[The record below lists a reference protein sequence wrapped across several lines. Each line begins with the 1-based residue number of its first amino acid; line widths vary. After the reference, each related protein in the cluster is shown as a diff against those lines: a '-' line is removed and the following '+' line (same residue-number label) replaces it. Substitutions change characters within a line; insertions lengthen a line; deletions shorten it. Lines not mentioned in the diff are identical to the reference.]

1 MSATSPLSPKI
12 VCLLPARNAESDL
25 PGYFDSVGL
34 VCDAIVALDDGS
46 TDATHDLLAAH
57 PLVVRLLTNERRD
70 DYATWDDATNRN
82 RLLAAAAD
90 LDPEWILS
98 IDADERFD
106 PTDAAA
112 LRAFVATD
120 ALPGCAYGLR
130 HMAMRGDPDHYVPR
144 EQTVYRLFAYAPGQR
159 FPKSRL
165 HFVPVPTS
173 IPRARWIRTTL
184 RLQHLGSL
192 TSERRLARFVKYL
205 EADPDRRYHADYS
218 HLLTDV
224 APAELRRWTPRPADL
239 PVLLDAVSVTD
250 DNLAANAENHDADR
264 NGPAL
269 SAIVIARDDVAT
281 IARTVASVVN
291 QEVPE
296 PFETIAVVS
305 GSPRTAAV
313 VRASFPNVTLIELVE
328 PALPGEARNAG
339 LRVARGEFVSF
350 PGSHVELPPGSLSAR
365 LRAHRAG
372 FAMVTGVAENGTQT
386 RAGWASYFMD
396 QHQGLPGQ
404 RRTVL
409 DRPPHRCSYARE
421 PLLSVG
427 GFPEGTR
434 TAEDT
439 AVNEELARRGYVALR
454 EPAIRFVH
462 RSPCRTPWRL
472 IRHHFRRGRGRG
484 WLLLQDARPTG
495 GLLTRRMVTNQLL
508 GYLPRWLRAIE
519 RGVKGADPDLWPHY
533 QRSRSLI
540 VAGAVASVAGTW
552 FEVLRPGPGKWALL
566 RGRPVRTL
574 GLVVTEGVGP
584 TILLV
589 RLDAVAGT
597 VRVVAV
603 PLDLPAI
610 EPDGTRRPLKVA
622 LQRVEGAEDGFAF
635 GDPVDLLS
643 RAVDLLVDDLY
654 VLQAAA
660 VRCGA
665 TEGYELHLTPR
676 EIVWSTARA
685 RERRND
691 VRYLRRGQPFPIVEV
706 ARLGDDAD
714 REPASL
720 IRAIHLA
727 LGIADD
733 RAQSGNLRPI
743 GDQWWP

>member
-1 MSATSPLSPKI
+1 MMSATSVTSPKI
-12 VCLLPARNAESDL
+12 VCLLPARNAASDL
-25 PGYFDSVGL
+25 AGFFASAAL

-46 TDATHDLLAAH
+46 TDATRDLLVTH
-57 PLVVRLLTNERRD
+57 PLVVRLLTNPPRD
-70 DYATWDDATNRN
+70 DYAAWDDAANRN
-82 RLLAAAAD
+82 RLLAASAD

-112 LRAFVATD
+112 LRGFVATD

-144 EQTVYRLFAYAPGQR
+144 EQTVYRLFSYATGQR
-159 FPKSRL
+159 FPESRL

-173 IPRARWIRTTL
+173 IPRTRWVRTTL
-184 RLQHLGSL
+184 RLQHFGSL
-192 TSERRLARFVKYL
+192 TPERRLARFVKYL
-205 EADPDRRYHADYS
+205 EADPNRHFHADYG

-224 APAELRRWTPRPADL
+224 APAELRRWSARPPDL
-239 PVLLDAVSVTD
+239 PVLLDAVSIAD
-250 DNLAANAENHDADR
+250 DDPELDDETHPSDL

-269 SAIVIARDDVAT
+269 SAIVIARDDEAT

-291 QEVPE
+291 QNVPE
-296 PFETIAVVS
+296 PFETIVVVS

-313 VRASFPNVTLIELVE
+313 VRAGFPTVTLIELVE

-350 PGSHVELPPGSLSAR
+350 PGSHVELPPGSLAAR
-365 LRAHRAG
+365 LQAHRAG
-372 FAMVTGVAENGTQT
+372 FAMVTGVAENGTRT

-421 PLLSVG
+421 PLLAVG

-454 EPAIRFVH
+454 EPAVSFVH

-484 WLLLQDARPTG
+484 WLLLQGARATG
-495 GLLTRRMVTNQLL
+495 GLLSRENMTHHLL

-519 RGVKGADPDLWPHY
+519 RGAKSADPDLWPHY

-540 VAGAVASVAGTW
+540 ITGAVASMAGTW
-552 FEVLRPGPGKWALL
+552 FEVLRPGPGKWALVQ
-566 RGRPVRTL
+566 GRPVRTL
-574 GLVVTEGVGP
+574 GLVVAGGTGP

-589 RLDAVAGT
+589 RLDAVAGLA
-597 VRVVAV
+597 RAV
-603 PLDLPAI
+603 SVPPDLPATQ
-610 EPDGTRRPLKVA
+610 PDGSRRPLSEV
-622 LQRVEGAEDGFAF
+622 LQPAQGDFQS
-635 GDPVDLLS
+635 GDPLDILS

-654 VLQAAA
+654 LVTAASIRG
-660 VRCGA
+660 VPI
-665 TEGYELHLTPR
+665 EGFRLHLPPGAVMWSTSRPGDR
-676 EIVWSTARA
+676 RADLRDLRRRQPCEIV
-685 RERRND
+685 E
-691 VRYLRRGQPFPIVEV
+691 I
-706 ARLGDDAD
+706 AD
-714 REPASL
+714 GSGNGNRDLASVIDSL
-720 IRAIHLA
+720 HLA
-727 LGIADD
+727 LGVRD
-733 RAQSGNLRPI
+733 RPLHGGAHVSGE
-743 GDQWWP
+743 QWWP